1 MQNVKELSTKE
12 MKQIIGGENDHR
24 MPNELNR
31 PNNLSKGGAKCGA
44 AIAGGLFGIPKGP
57 LAWAAGLAN
66 VYSNATKRR
75 EKTHYEF
82 FLFFFA

>member
-1 MQNVKELSTKE
+1 MQNVKEVSVKE

-44 AIAGGLFGIPKGP
+44 AIAGGFSMGCWVSKCIL
-57 LAWAAGLAN
+57 
-66 VYSNATKRR
+66 
-75 EKTHYEF
+75 
-82 FLFFFA
+82 

>member
-24 MPNELNR
+24 MPNELIR

-66 VYSNATKRR
+66 VYSKCN
-75 EKTHYEF
+75 
-82 FLFFFA
+82 

>member
-31 PNNLSKGGAKCGA
+31 PMDRLQLTRQKN
-44 AIAGGLFGIPKGP
+44 
-57 LAWAAGLAN
+57 
-66 VYSNATKRR
+66 
-75 EKTHYEF
+75 
-82 FLFFFA
+82 

>member
-44 AIAGGLFGIPKGP
+44 AIAG
-57 LAWAAGLAN
+57 
-66 VYSNATKRR
+66 
-75 EKTHYEF
+75 
-82 FLFFFA
+82 

>member
-31 PNNLSKGGAKCGA
+31 PNNLSKGGVDRLQLTRQK
-44 AIAGGLFGIPKGP
+44 
-57 LAWAAGLAN
+57 N
-66 VYSNATKRR
+66 
-75 EKTHYEF
+75 
-82 FLFFFA
+82 

>member
-44 AIAGGLFGIPKGP
+44 AIAGGLFGIPKD
-57 LAWAAGLAN
+57 
-66 VYSNATKRR
+66 
-75 EKTHYEF
+75 H
-82 FLFFFA
+82 